1 LQKFRK
7 KLVRGAKNIFRLS
20 AKYLSDAIK
29 ICTSMACK
37 WLIEGI
43 WRLEWFL
50 QVTIY
55 EKRDFKFDLEY
66 VEEAHYESVKSNN

>member
-1 LQKFRK
+1 MQKYFS
-7 KLVRGAKNIFRLS
+7 VS
-20 AKYLSDAIK
+20 AKHLSCANK
-29 ICTSMACK
+29 ISVSMSCR

-55 EKRDFKFDLEY
+55 EKRDFEFDLEY
-66 VEEAHYESVKSNN
+66 VEEAHYESVKSNNR